1 MTTVKT
7 ALAACLALSAARAW
21 SADDVRAPVVPL
33 PRDVRA
39 LDGDPFVL
47 APSTVIVFD
56 SDEGRRA
63 GEVLAGHLRPATG
76 FALPARTGRG
86 GAGNIALLT
95 GGADA
100 GLGREG
106 YALTVTSAGV
116 VVRAPGRSGLVYGGS
131 TLRQLLP
138 VEIFGKEPAR
148 GTEWKIAPVEIVD
161 APRFAWRAF
170 MLDESRYFKGE
181 GVVRD
186 LLDEMALLKLNVF
199 HWHLVDD
206 QGWRLEIKRY
216 PKLTEVGSKRRQ
228 SQIGGWRSEKRDG
241 TPHGGFY
248 TQAQVREIVRYADER
263 GITIVPE
270 IEMPGHATAAIA
282 SYPELG
288 TTREPVEVPER
299 FGKHPH
305 CFNAAD
311 ENVYKMLSE
320 ILDEVVALFPSEVVH
335 IGGDEVRFGHWSESK
350 EIRALMEREGM
361 RRIHD
366 VQTYFTNRISRIV
379 EKKGRRMMGWNEILE
394 GSLHATGKDDLTL
407 SPEAVIHFWKG
418 SPELAKKA
426 IAKGHDVVNSWHAY
440 TYLDYGSGK
449 IGLQKAYEFDPVFK
463 GLSARDAAKV
473 KGLGCQMWGE
483 WIPTVERMQ
492 LKIFPRIAAYAEVGW
507 TDLARKDYR
516 GFVRRMAQQ
525 CARWKARGVRYE
537 SIVGFRYTAKD
548 FEKHRKVAAWRPDMI
563 GRDWAEVDFG
573 ELDLNALGLRGA
585 GALDVAFVYT
595 KGRHAID
602 IASVSLL
609 EDGRPVSTDAHT
621 GFSSARLADVVYRL
635 EVPRAKPGAVY
646 TLRARVR
653 GSGGTDSRG
662 EVKVL
667 ASRER

>member
-1 MTTVKT
+1 MTSAKT
-7 ALAACLALSAARAW
+7 ALAVFLALSAARAW
-21 SADDVRAPVVPL
+21 CAEDARAPVVPL
-33 PRDVRA
+33 PQEVRA
-39 LDGDPFVL
+39 LEGRPFVL
-47 APSTVIVFD
+47 APSTSIVHD
-56 SDEGRRA
+56 TEDGRRA
-63 GEVLAGHLRPATG
+63 GEVLARCLRPATG
-76 FALPARTGRG
+76 YALPVRAGRA
-86 GAGNIALLT
+86 GAADIALLT
-95 GGADA
+95 RGADA
-100 GLGREG
+100 ELGDEG
-106 YALTVTSAGV
+106 YTFSASSAGV
-116 VVRAPGRSGLVYGGS
+116 VVRAPARSGLIYGGS

-138 VEIFGKEPAR
+138 VEIFGSEPAR
-148 GTEWKIAPVEIVD
+148 GIEWKVTPVQSVD
-161 APRFAWRAF
+161 KPRFAWRAF
-170 MLDESRYFKGE
+170 MLDESRYFKGA

-206 QGWRLEIKRY
+206 QGWRIEIKRY

-248 TQAQVREIVRYADER
+248 TQDQVRDIVRYADER

-288 TTREPVEVPER
+288 TTREPVEVSER

-311 ENVYKMLSE
+311 ENVYKVLSE
-320 ILDEVVALFPSEVVH
+320 ILDEVVALFPSEVIH

-350 EIRALMEREGM
+350 EVRALMEREGM

-407 SPEAVIHFWKG
+407 SPDAVIHFWKG

-426 IAKGHDVVNSWHAY
+426 IAKGHDVVNSWHEY

-449 IGLQKAYEFDPVFK
+449 IGLRKAYEFDPVFK
-463 GLSARDAAKV
+463 GLSGPDAAKV

-516 GFVRRMAQQ
+516 GFVRRMARQ
-525 CARWKARGVRYE
+525 CRRWEGQGVRFE
-537 SIVGFRYTAKD
+537 KIVGFRYSAKD
-548 FEKHRKVAAWRPDMI
+548 FDGYRKVADWRPDMI
-563 GRDWAEVDFG
+563 DGDWAEVDFG
-573 ELDLNALGLRGA
+573 EIDLGVLDLGGA
-585 GALDVAFVYT
+585 GAFDVAFVYT

-602 IASVSLL
+602 IGSVSLC

-621 GFSSARLADVVYRL
+621 GFSGARLADVVYRL
-635 EVPRAKPGAVY
+635 ELREPKAGAVY
-646 TLRARVR
+646 TIRARVR

-662 EVKVL
+662 DVRAL